1 MEHVD
6 GQPLAGP
13 VPVERAIAI
22 AIQICDALEAAHRHG
37 IVHRDL
43 KPSNILIS
51 KAARKCS

>member
-1 MEHVD
+1 LTVSRSP
-6 GQPLAGP
+6 GRYLSSAPSP
-13 VPVERAIAI
+13 F